1 MVKEGGNNL
10 LANVNNALLAGGAK
24 KKKKAK
30 AKRKPTAYNTFMKNE
45 IKKVKKANPTISHT
59 EAFKRAAANWNP
71 KK

>member
-1 MVKEGGNNL
+1 MVKGGNQL
-10 LANVNNALLAGGAK
+10 EIQNVAPLTGGG

>member
-1 MVKEGGNNL
+1 MVKGGDTFTQL
-10 LANVNNALLAGGAK
+10 QNVSLTGGA

>member
-1 MVKEGGNNL
+1 MVKGGENL
-10 LANVNNALLAGGAK
+10 QLQNVATLNGGA

>member
-1 MVKEGGNNL
+1 MVKGGSDQL
-10 LANVNNALLAGGAK
+10 LQNVTALTGGA

>member
-1 MVKEGGNNL
+1 MVKGGENL
-10 LANVNNALLAGGAK
+10 QLHNVALTGGAK
-24 KKKKAK
+24 KKKAKAK

>member
-1 MVKEGGNNL
+1 MVKGGDSL
-10 LANVNNALLAGGAK
+10 QLQNVELTGGAK
-24 KKKKAK
+24 KKKAKAK